1 VLTGVTLI
9 VAIVFGVNMYKFF
22 NGSNEYNPTG
32 SGGSVGDELDFESI
46 VNKEGLLLELLD
58 RYYYY
63 DVDVD
68 KLEESI
74 FDSILL
80 ATGDKYAAYYTPEEY
95 KEMLEAEKGEY
106 CGIGVAVQQNM
117 ETMEIVAIQPYENA
131 PGAKAGMKPGDI
143 FIAVDGRDIRGMELD
158 AAVAL
163 IKGEEGTE
171 VKVTVLRDGEE
182 IELTMVREIIE
193 IETVDYEMIEDVLYV
208 YIDSFEEKTP
218 GQFKK
223 AIEFGKEN
231 NMTGIIFDLRSNPGG
246 LLPSVVSML
255 DMLID
260 DGLLVYVEDKNGNR
274 ADYRT
279 EDEESVNLPMVCL
292 VNQYSASG
300 AELFS
305 GTLQDYG
312 LAKVVGVTTYGK
324 GVVQTLRPLTDGSA
338 LKFTTYKYFTGGGSD
353 IDGKGVVP
361 DVEVPLNEDAVVD
374 GYVVREKDDQYKA
387 AWDTLK
393 EMK

>member
-1 VLTGVTLI
+1 
-9 VAIVFGVNMYKFF
+9 M
-22 NGSNEYNPTG
+22 
-32 SGGSVGDELDFESI
+32 
-46 VNKEGLLLELLD
+46 
-58 RYYYY
+58 
-63 DVDVD
+63 
-68 KLEESI
+68 
-74 FDSILL
+74 
-80 ATGDKYAAYYTPEEY
+80 
-95 KEMLEAEKGEY
+95 
-106 CGIGVAVQQNM
+106 
-117 ETMEIVAIQPYENA
+117 
-131 PGAKAGMKPGDI
+131 KA
-143 FIAVDGRDIRGMELD
+143 
-158 AAVAL
+158 
-163 IKGEEGTE
+163 
-171 VKVTVLRDGEE
+171 
-182 IELTMVREIIE
+182 
-193 IETVDYEMIEDVLYV
+193 